1 LSEVLGKQ
9 ITHVSRSQD
18 EQVQWLEGLGIP
30 EAYAQM
36 LAGLETNWLGKGME
50 ERLNNHV
57 KLVTGKEPMG
67 IRQFVEEYKKAWL

>member
-1 LSEVLGKQ
+1 MSEILGKQ

-18 EQVQWLEGLGIP
+18 EQVKWLEGFGIP

-50 ERLNNHV
+50 ERLNGDV

-67 IRQFVEEYKKAWL
+67 FRQFVEENKKAWL